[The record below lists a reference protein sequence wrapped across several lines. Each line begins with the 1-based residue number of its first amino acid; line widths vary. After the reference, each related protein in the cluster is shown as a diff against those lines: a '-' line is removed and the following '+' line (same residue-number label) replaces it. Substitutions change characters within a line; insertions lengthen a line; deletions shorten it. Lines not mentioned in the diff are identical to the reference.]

1 MCRLRA
7 NCSCLVFFADH
18 NKKIK
23 TLWEPWKKGIAL
35 MSFLPFN
42 SNFPPLSGHNICVF
56 TVHVS
61 DATSAQRG
69 PPQVDIRAHYQLHN
83 RYRIYFKITNN
94 YFSLPPRPP
103 AVSDIN
109 FPHTAFSSLRQ
120 SHGTLFDL
128 SVRIV
133 EAWSCFNWVSLV
145 KINGICH
152 QYVKQALVDC
162 VFVSY

>member
-1 MCRLRA
+1 MCQLMA
-7 NCSCLVFFADH
+7 DCSCLLFFANH
-18 NKKIK
+18 NKIK
-23 TLWEPWKKGIAL
+23 TLWELSKKGVTL
-35 MSFLPFN
+35 MSFLAFN
-42 SNFPPLSGHNICVF
+42 SNFPPLWSHNICVF

-94 YFSLPPRPP
+94 YLPLPPRPP
-103 AVSDIN
+103 AVLDIN
-109 FPHTAFSSLRQ
+109 FPHTGFSSLRQ

-133 EAWSCFNWVSLV
+133 EAWSCFNWVPLV
-145 KINGICH
+145 KKKKK
-152 QYVKQALVDC
+152 VFALNMWNKTW
-162 VFVSY
+162 